1 MVDQNHRRLKQHRK
15 AGRHS
20 DSVPNDEID
29 ALPPNELADDPAL
42 DDLLADLESTRAEI
56 LEEPE
61 LALVQSTEDTEDL
74 SESADPVRTYLRE
87 MGMVSLLTR
96 EGEIDLARRIERGQ
110 TIVKKALSRAPLA
123 IREILKLGE
132 ALKQDRV
139 SVMDVLIMPDSID
152 PDNAGAEQKE
162 QLLQRIAEVA
172 KHCEKA
178 QQIHQK
184 LLAVSRRLKPKQHR
198 KLRYSFARSVV
209 NLSRIYRQIQFTP
222 QFQHKTIDLI
232 RQATEEYKPVEREIA
247 KLHRM
252 LEESVLGGPAGL
264 REELLASL
272 RQVTQDLRKLEEGW
286 GWGVAELRRTHRM
299 IERGEQESETAKKQL
314 VEANLRLVVSVAKR
328 YNNRGLLFLDLI
340 QEGNI
345 GLMRAVDRFD
355 SRRGYKFSTYA
366 TWWIR
371 QGITRAI
378 AEQART
384 IRIPVHMMEVM
395 GRLVRTQ
402 RELRQELRREPT
414 PGELALE
421 MELPI
426 SKVRK
431 ILRVAQ
437 EPVSLETRIGEEM
450 DSRLGELLM
459 DKGGVLP
466 SDSAISG
473 DLRER
478 MAEVLETLNPRE
490 AEILQMRFGLQDD
503 RVYTLEEVGVQ
514 FGLTRERVR
523 QIEAKALKKLRD
535 PSRGRHLKTFLESSP
550 RA

>member
-1 MVDQNHRRLKQHRK
+1 
-15 AGRHS
+15 
-20 DSVPNDEID
+20 
-29 ALPPNELADDPAL
+29 
-42 DDLLADLESTRAEI
+42 
-56 LEEPE
+56 
-61 LALVQSTEDTEDL
+61 
-74 SESADPVRTYLRE
+74 
-87 MGMVSLLTR
+87 
-96 EGEIDLARRIERGQ
+96 
-110 TIVKKALSRAPLA
+110 
-123 IREILKLGE
+123 
-132 ALKQDRV
+132 
-139 SVMDVLIMPDSID
+139 
-152 PDNAGAEQKE
+152 
-162 QLLQRIAEVA
+162 
-172 KHCEKA
+172 
-178 QQIHQK
+178 
-184 LLAVSRRLKPKQHR
+184 
-198 KLRYSFARSVV
+198 
-209 NLSRIYRQIQFTP
+209 
-222 QFQHKTIDLI
+222 
-232 RQATEEYKPVEREIA
+232 
-247 KLHRM
+247 
-252 LEESVLGGPAGL
+252 
-264 REELLASL
+264 
-272 RQVTQDLRKLEEGW
+272 
-286 GWGVAELRRTHRM
+286 
-299 IERGEQESETAKKQL
+299 
-314 VEANLRLVVSVAKR
+314 
-328 YNNRGLLFLDLI
+328 
-340 QEGNI
+340 
-345 GLMRAVDRFD
+345 MRAVDRFD

>member
-1 MVDQNHRRLKQHRK
+1 
-15 AGRHS
+15 
-20 DSVPNDEID
+20 
-29 ALPPNELADDPAL
+29 
-42 DDLLADLESTRAEI
+42 
-56 LEEPE
+56 
-61 LALVQSTEDTEDL
+61 
-74 SESADPVRTYLRE
+74 
-87 MGMVSLLTR
+87 
-96 EGEIDLARRIERGQ
+96 
-110 TIVKKALSRAPLA
+110 
-123 IREILKLGE
+123 
-132 ALKQDRV
+132 
-139 SVMDVLIMPDSID
+139 
-152 PDNAGAEQKE
+152 
-162 QLLQRIAEVA
+162 
-172 KHCEKA
+172 
-178 QQIHQK
+178 
-184 LLAVSRRLKPKQHR
+184 
-198 KLRYSFARSVV
+198 
-209 NLSRIYRQIQFTP
+209 
-222 QFQHKTIDLI
+222 
-232 RQATEEYKPVEREIA
+232 
-247 KLHRM
+247 
-252 LEESVLGGPAGL
+252 
-264 REELLASL
+264 
-272 RQVTQDLRKLEEGW
+272 
-286 GWGVAELRRTHRM
+286 
-299 IERGEQESETAKKQL
+299 
-314 VEANLRLVVSVAKR
+314 
-328 YNNRGLLFLDLI
+328 LLFLDLI

-466 SDSAISG
+466 SESAISG

-503 RVYTLEEVGVQ
+503 RVYTLEEVGLQ

-535 PSRGRHLKTFLESSP
+535 PSRGRHLKTFLESGP

>member
-1 MVDQNHRRLKQHRK
+1 
-15 AGRHS
+15 
-20 DSVPNDEID
+20 
-29 ALPPNELADDPAL
+29 
-42 DDLLADLESTRAEI
+42 
-56 LEEPE
+56 
-61 LALVQSTEDTEDL
+61 
-74 SESADPVRTYLRE
+74 
-87 MGMVSLLTR
+87 
-96 EGEIDLARRIERGQ
+96 
-110 TIVKKALSRAPLA
+110 
-123 IREILKLGE
+123 
-132 ALKQDRV
+132 
-139 SVMDVLIMPDSID
+139 
-152 PDNAGAEQKE
+152 
-162 QLLQRIAEVA
+162 
-172 KHCEKA
+172 
-178 QQIHQK
+178 
-184 LLAVSRRLKPKQHR
+184 
-198 KLRYSFARSVV
+198 
-209 NLSRIYRQIQFTP
+209 
-222 QFQHKTIDLI
+222 
-232 RQATEEYKPVEREIA
+232 
-247 KLHRM
+247 
-252 LEESVLGGPAGL
+252 
-264 REELLASL
+264 
-272 RQVTQDLRKLEEGW
+272 
-286 GWGVAELRRTHRM
+286 M
-299 IERGEQESETAKKQL
+299 IERGEQETETAKKQL
-314 VEANLRLVVSVAKR
+314 IEANLRLVVSVAKR

-466 SDSAISG
+466 SESAISG

-503 RVYTLEEVGVQ
+503 RVYTLEEVGLQ

-535 PSRGRHLKTFLESSP
+535 PSRGRHLKTFLESGP